1 MNRTIMLL
9 HDFYV
14 QDSCLISPRNS
25 APLPRSC
32 RYREVFLLSV
42 NAIGLHITSSIR
54 HPIISMLRARTCRK
68 IPGKGQIQNVV
79 ITTSTT

>member
-1 MNRTIMLL
+1 FLRSRQLL
-9 HDFYV
+9 NLASQF
-14 QDSCLISPRNS
+14 SP
-25 APLPRSC
+25 PC
-32 RYREVFLLSV
+32 RYRKVFLLTV